1 MHKTEP
7 RETFA
12 FVLIAPQWPPGEP
25 AENRR
30 NRDPLPHLVSSRRGR
45 QIFIRFE
52 PRKLPLMH
60 LLTWAAEQSR
70 VEQAGEEGEEEV
82 GKEGKEGRREG
93 EARNWVGGEGEEKW
107 KPESGIKR
115 LKGRNGERP
124 DAFRAAGKRKSP
136 GRKPFY
142 SGNRDH

>member
-93 EARNWVGGEGEEKW
+93 GKERQETGLEEKE
-107 KPESGIKR
+107 K
-115 LKGRNGERP
+115 RNGSRS
-124 DAFRAAGKRKSP
+124 RG
-136 GRKPFY
+136 
-142 SGNRDH
+142 